1 MSFLNPAYNCD
12 EDVDKSGKCLAIKI
26 YAHNPHQLSCTPST
40 TYEPGEGRRMW
51 KNVILTS
58 FAFTFLFTAFQSMAS
73 LQSSLN
79 SGGLGTYSLS
89 VVYTSLVLS
98 SMFLPTFLIRKFTVK
113 WTLVFAVFGYSA
125 YIAAQFQPSYA
136 TLLPGAVIVGVCA
149 APLWSA
155 KCTYLTHVGH
165 QYAKLTGA
173 SDAEPIIVKFFGIFF
188 LFFQTSAVW
197 GHLISSVVLSTDSRM
212 CSNDIASQC
221 GVNFCPDTKFCDSN
235 INSTVT
241 GEEVQPST
249 RYTLAGIYLTC
260 SLAAAVILAVFLDPL
275 TRYGEKERTGSSSKL
290 EGKDLLVATFKHM
303 TKPYQILMIPLT
315 IWSGMEQGFF
325 GADFTSGYVN
335 CAWGIEKIGWV
346 FIWYGIVDA
355 IGSASFGPIIKYTG
369 RVAIFSFGAIVNIS
383 MIIVMLIWKPNPE
396 NPVMFFVVAGFWG
409 IGDAIW
415 QTQINAF
422 YGVLFPHDEEP
433 SFSNY
438 RLWESL
444 GFIIAY
450 VFSNVL
456 CVQIKLYILLA
467 VIFVGMIGYFIVEIL
482 ERKNQKI

>member
-1 MSFLNPAYNCD
+1 MSYNNPAYD
-12 EDVDKSGKCLAIKI
+12 GSEGVRKSNKNLEIVISTLTPK
-26 YAHNPHQLSCTPST
+26 LSSNLNNAYGPEES
-40 TYEPGEGRRMW
+40 RRML
-51 KNVILTS
+51 KNVLLTS

-89 VVYTSLVLS
+89 VIYASLVLS
-98 SMFLPTFLIRKFTVK
+98 SMFLPTYLIQKFTVK
-113 WTLVFAVFGYSA
+113 WTLVAAVFGYSA

-136 TLLPGAVIVGVCA
+136 TLIPGAIIVGICA

-155 KCTYLTHVGH
+155 KCTYLTHIGH
-165 QYAKLTGA
+165 EYAKITGVEN
-173 SDAEPIIVKFFGIFF
+173 SEPIIVRFFGIFF
-188 LFFQTSAVW
+188 LFFQSSAIW
-197 GHLISSVVLSTDSRM
+197 GHLISSVVLSTDART
-212 CSNDIASQC
+212 CVNDIDSQC
-221 GVNFCPDTKFCDSN
+221 GVNFCPDTKFCDAN
-235 INSTVT
+235 INATS
-241 GEEVQPST
+241 GGNEIQPVT
-249 RYTLAGIYLTC
+249 RYTLAGIYLAC
-260 SLAAAVILAVFLDPL
+260 SLAAAVILALFLDPL

-315 IWSGMEQGFF
+315 IWSGMEQGFL
-325 GADFTSGYVN
+325 GADFTNGYVN

-346 FIWYGIVDA
+346 LIWYGVVDA
-355 IGSASFGPIIKYTG
+355 IGSVSFGPIIKYTG
-369 RVAIFSFGAIVNIS
+369 RVPIFTFGALVNIA
-383 MIIVMLIWKPNPE
+383 MIIVMLTWKPNPG
-396 NPVMFFVVAGFWG
+396 NPVMFFVIVGFWG
-409 IGDAIW
+409 LGDAIW

-422 YGVLFPHDEEP
+422 YGVLFPQEEEP

-456 CVQIKLYILLA
+456 CIKIKLFIMLA
-467 VIFVGMIGYFIVEIL
+467 VLITGMLGYFIVEVL
-482 ERKNQKI
+482 ERKRQKI